1 MNINKNIAISENGF
15 VFNPSTG
22 DSFSLNPIGTDIIKL
37 LKEEKSVSEIVSEL
51 CKKYEVE
58 KYNLENDINDFV
70 FILEQYQLIENEGKN

>member
-37 LKEEKSVSEIVSEL
+37 LKEEKLVSEIVTEL

-58 KYNLENDINDFV
+58 KYALENDINDFV

>member
-37 LKEEKSVSEIVSEL
+37 LKEDKSVSEIVNQL
-51 CKKYEVE
+51 CKKYNVE
-58 KYNLENDINDFV
+58 KHLLEKDIHDFV
-70 FILEQYQLIENEGKN
+70 FTLEQYQLIENEGKN